1 MAQYTSYDSVGQ
13 AEDVSDV
20 ISDITPTKTPFQSS
34 IGKETVHAKNP
45 EWQEDSLAAVED
57 NAEIEGF
64 TASENTMSATT
75 MRSNYTQI
83 FSRTVKVSETA
94 DRVKT
99 YGRKSELAYQI
110 AKKGAEA
117 KRNLEHTL
125 VGLDQAAVAG
135 NSGLARRMATAIP
148 QIAASTTNANGGV
161 PRAFAESQV
170 LDVLEKLYNEG
181 GEADILMIKPS
192 DAEVAAGFAS
202 ASGRTRDLGTG
213 KKVVNAVDLYISP
226 WGEVKIVLN
235 RFIKTT
241 HALLYSPENW
251 KLLVLR
257 DWKRTP
263 LAKTGDNEMHMLVG
277 EFSLKHV
284 NQEASGLIEDLN

>member
-1 MAQYTSYDSVGQ
+1 MATYTSYDSVGQ

-20 ISDITPTKTPFQSS
+20 ISTLTPTKTPFQSS

-45 EWQEDSLAAVED
+45 EWQEDSLAAVAD
-57 NAEIEGF
+57 NAELEGF
-64 TASENTMSATT
+64 TASENTMTATT

-83 FSRTVKVSETA
+83 FSRTVKVSETT

-135 NSGLARRMATAIP
+135 SAGVARRMASTMP
-148 QIAASTTNANGGV
+148 QIAASTTNANGGT

-170 LDVLEKLYNEG
+170 LDVMEKLYNVG
-181 GEADILMIKPS
+181 GEAEILMIKPS

-202 ASGRTRDLGTG
+202 ASGRTRDLGLT

-226 WGEVKIVLN
+226 WGELKIVLN

-241 HALLYSPENW
+241 HALVYSPENW

-257 DWKRTP
+257 DWKRTA

-284 NQEASGLIEDLN
+284 NQEASGLIEDLS